1 MIFYVIISPLPAN
14 RRRKKAL
21 FMIETRLLQYFLAV
35 AREQNI
41 TRAAQSLHIAQPT
54 LSKQMMELEQQL
66 GKPLFVRGKKRITL
80 TDEGA
85 YFRSRAQEMM
95 DLMVKTESM
104 FRRDEDT
111 VAGDIWFGCGETPIM
126 GCITQ
131 VFHDLQTEYPGLKFH
146 IFSGDADSLLEQ
158 LDKGL
163 LDMGLMLGVA
173 DLDKYR
179 MIPLNLTNRFGLL
192 MPKDSPLAARET
204 IPADLLPTLP
214 LIVSQQTVSGKLL
227 RDWFGQQYESLNI
240 IATYNLIYNA
250 TFMVEQGMGYGL
262 CLENLVNTEGK
273 RNLTFRPLE
282 PELAVNAHLVVKKY
296 QVPSR
301 SAQLLLDEITARA
314 GQ

>member
-1 MIFYVIISPLPAN
+1 
-14 RRRKKAL
+14 
-21 FMIETRLLQYFLAV
+21 MIETRLLQYFLAV

-41 TRAAQSLHIAQPT
+41 TRAAESLHIAQPT

-66 GKPLFVRGKKRITL
+66 GKPLFIRGKKKITL

-95 DLMVKTESM
+95 DLMAKTESM
-104 FRRDEDT
+104 FRSDEDT

-131 VFHDLQTEYPGLKFH
+131 IFHDLQTEYPGLKFH
-146 IFSGDADSLLEQ
+146 IFSGDADSVLEK

-163 LDMGLMLGVA
+163 LDMGLMLGA
-173 DLDKYR
+173 ASPEKYR
-179 MIPLNLTNRFGLL
+179 RIPLNLANRFGLL
-192 MPKDSPLAARET
+192 MPGDAPLASRET
-204 IPADLLPTLP
+204 IPVELLRSLP
-214 LIVSQQTVSGKLL
+214 LIVSQQTVSDQLFREWIGP
-227 RDWFGQQYESLNI
+227 DYDNLNI

-273 RNLTFRPLE
+273 RNLTFRPME
-282 PELAVNAHLVVKKY
+282 PELSVNASLVVKKY
-296 QVPSR
+296 QVLSR
-301 SAQLLLDEITARA
+301 SAQLLLDEIIRRA
-314 GQ
+314 CKQ

>member
-1 MIFYVIISPLPAN
+1 
-14 RRRKKAL
+14 
-21 FMIETRLLQYFLAV
+21 MIETRLLQYFLAV

-41 TRAAQSLHIAQPT
+41 TRAAESLHIAQPT

-66 GKPLFVRGKKRITL
+66 GKPLFIRGKKKITL

-95 DLMVKTESM
+95 DLMSKTESM
-104 FRRDEDT
+104 FRSDEDT

-131 VFHDLQTEYPGLKFH
+131 IFHDLQTEYPGLKFH
-146 IFSGDADSLLEQ
+146 IFSGDADSVLEK

-163 LDMGLMLGVA
+163 LDMGLMLGA
-173 DLDKYR
+173 ASPEKYR
-179 MIPLNLTNRFGLL
+179 RIPLNLANRFGLL
-192 MPKDSPLAARET
+192 MPGDAPLASRET
-204 IPADLLPTLP
+204 IPVELLRSLP
-214 LIVSQQTVSGKLL
+214 LIVSQQTVSDQLFREWIGP
-227 RDWFGQQYESLNI
+227 DYDNLNI

-273 RNLTFRPLE
+273 RNLTFRPME
-282 PELAVNAHLVVKKY
+282 PELSVNASLVVKKY
-296 QVPSR
+296 QVLSR
-301 SAQLLLDEITARA
+301 SAQLLLDEIIHRA
-314 GQ
+314 CKQ

>member
-1 MIFYVIISPLPAN
+1 
-14 RRRKKAL
+14 
-21 FMIETRLLQYFLAV
+21 MIETRLLQYFLAV

-41 TRAAQSLHIAQPT
+41 TRAAESLHIAQPT

-66 GKPLFVRGKKRITL
+66 GKPLFIRGKKKITL

-95 DLMVKTESM
+95 DLMAKTESM
-104 FRRDEDT
+104 FRSDEDT

-131 VFHDLQTEYPGLKFH
+131 IFHDLQTEYPGLKFH
-146 IFSGDADSLLEQ
+146 IFSGDADSVLEK

-163 LDMGLMLGVA
+163 LDMGLMLGA
-173 DLDKYR
+173 ASPEKYR
-179 MIPLNLTNRFGLL
+179 RIPLNLANRFGLL
-192 MPKDSPLAARET
+192 MPGDAPLASRET
-204 IPADLLPTLP
+204 IPVDLLRSLP
-214 LIVSQQTVSGKLL
+214 LIVSQQTVSDQLFREWIGP
-227 RDWFGQQYESLNI
+227 DYDNLNI

-273 RNLTFRPLE
+273 RNLTFRPME
-282 PELAVNAHLVVKKY
+282 PELSVNASLVVKKY
-296 QVPSR
+296 QVLSR
-301 SAQLLLDEITARA
+301 SAQLLLDEIIRRA
-314 GQ
+314 CKQ

>member
-1 MIFYVIISPLPAN
+1 
-14 RRRKKAL
+14 
-21 FMIETRLLQYFLAV
+21 MIETRLLQYFLAV

-41 TRAAQSLHIAQPT
+41 TRAAESLHIAQPT

-66 GKPLFVRGKKRITL
+66 GKPLFIRGKKKITL

-95 DLMVKTESM
+95 DLMAKTESM
-104 FRRDEDT
+104 FRSDEDT

-131 VFHDLQTEYPGLKFH
+131 IFHDLQTEYPGLKFH
-146 IFSGDADSLLEQ
+146 IFSGDGDSVLEK

-163 LDMGLMLGVA
+163 LDMGLMLGA
-173 DLDKYR
+173 ASPEKYR
-179 MIPLNLTNRFGLL
+179 RIPLNLANRFGLL
-192 MPKDSPLAARET
+192 MPGNAPLASRET
-204 IPADLLPTLP
+204 IPVELLRSLP
-214 LIVSQQTVSGKLL
+214 LIVSQQTVSDQLFREWIGP
-227 RDWFGQQYESLNI
+227 DYDNLNI

-273 RNLTFRPLE
+273 RDLTFRPME
-282 PELAVNAHLVVKKY
+282 PELSVSACLVVKKY
-296 QVPSR
+296 QVLSR
-301 SAQLLLDEITARA
+301 SAQLLLDEIIRRA
-314 GQ
+314 CKQ

>member
-1 MIFYVIISPLPAN
+1 
-14 RRRKKAL
+14 
-21 FMIETRLLQYFLAV
+21 MIETRLLQYFLAV

-54 LSKQMMELEQQL
+54 LSRQMMELEQQL

-104 FRRDEDT
+104 FRSDEDT
-111 VAGDIWFGCGETPIM
+111 VAGDIWFGCGETPVM
-126 GCITQ
+126 GSITR
-131 VFHDLQTEYPGLKFH
+131 VFHDLQAEYPGLTFH
-146 IFSGDADSLLEQ
+146 IFSGDSESILEK

-163 LDMGLMLGVA
+163 LDMGLMLGAA

-179 MIPLNLTNRFGLL
+179 QIPLNLKSRFGLL
-192 MPKDSPLAARET
+192 MPKDSPLAQRDT
-204 IPADLLPTLP
+204 IPVSLLPTMP
-214 LIVSQQTVSGKLL
+214 LIVSQQTVSGQFL
-227 RDWFGQQYESLNI
+227 RQWLGKSYDELNI

-262 CLENLVNTEGK
+262 CLENLVNTEGR

-282 PELAVNAHLVVKKY
+282 PEVTLNAFLVVKKY
-296 QVPSR
+296 QVLSR
-301 SAQLLLDEITARA
+301 SAQLLLNEIVAHKN
-314 GQ
+314 

>member
-1 MIFYVIISPLPAN
+1 
-14 RRRKKAL
+14 
-21 FMIETRLLQYFLAV
+21 MIETRLLQYFLAV

-54 LSKQMMELEQQL
+54 LSRQMMELEQQL

-104 FRRDEDT
+104 FRNDEDT

-126 GCITQ
+126 GSITH
-131 VFHDLQTEYPGLKFH
+131 VFHDLQAEYSGLKFH
-146 IFSGDADSLLEQ
+146 IFSGDSESILEK

-163 LDMGLMLGVA
+163 LDMGLMLGYA
-173 DLDKYR
+173 DLEKYR
-179 MIPLNLTNRFGLL
+179 QIPLNLESRFGLL
-192 MPKDSPLAARET
+192 MPKDSPLAKMES
-204 IPADLLPTLP
+204 IPTELLPTMP
-214 LIVSQQTVSGKLL
+214 LIISQQTMSGEFL
-227 RDWFGQQYESLNI
+227 RQWFGKGYDELNI

-262 CLENLVNTEGK
+262 CLENLVNTEGR
-273 RNLTFRPLE
+273 RNLTFRPLT
-282 PELAVNAHLVVKKY
+282 PEVPLKAFLVVKKY
-296 QVPSR
+296 QVLSR
-301 SAQLLLDEITARA
+301 SAQLLLNEIIAKKD
-314 GQ
+314 

>member
-1 MIFYVIISPLPAN
+1 
-14 RRRKKAL
+14 
-21 FMIETRLLQYFLAV
+21 MIETRLLQYFLAV

-41 TRAAQSLHIAQPT
+41 TRAAESLHIAQPT

-66 GKPLFVRGKKRITL
+66 GKPLFIRGKKKITL

-95 DLMVKTESM
+95 DLMAKTESM
-104 FRRDEDT
+104 FRSDEDT

-131 VFHDLQTEYPGLKFH
+131 IFHDLQTEYPGLKFH
-146 IFSGDADSLLEQ
+146 IFSGDADSVLEK

-163 LDMGLMLGVA
+163 LDMGLMLGA
-173 DLDKYR
+173 ASPEKYR
-179 MIPLNLTNRFGLL
+179 RIPLNLANRFGLL
-192 MPKDSPLAARET
+192 MPGDAPLASRQT
-204 IPADLLPTLP
+204 IPVELLRSLP
-214 LIVSQQTVSGKLL
+214 LIVSQQTVSDQLFREWIGP
-227 RDWFGQQYESLNI
+227 DYDNLNI

-273 RNLTFRPLE
+273 RNLTFRPME
-282 PELAVNAHLVVKKY
+282 PELSVNASLVVKKY
-296 QVPSR
+296 QVLSR
-301 SAQLLLDEITARA
+301 SAQLLLDEIIRRA
-314 GQ
+314 CKQ

>member
-1 MIFYVIISPLPAN
+1 
-14 RRRKKAL
+14 
-21 FMIETRLLQYFLAV
+21 MIETRLLQYFLAV

-54 LSKQMMELEQQL
+54 LSKQMMELEEQL
-66 GKPLFVRGKKRITL
+66 GKPLFIRGKKKITL

-104 FRRDEDT
+104 FQSDEDA

-131 VFHDLQTEYPGLKFH
+131 VFRDLQAEYPGLKFH
-146 IFSGDADSLLEQ
+146 IFSGDADAVLEQ

-163 LDMGLMLGVA
+163 LDMGLMLGA
-173 DLDKYR
+173 AGLEKYR
-179 MIPLNLTNRFGLL
+179 RIPLNLHNRFGLL
-192 MPKDSPLAARET
+192 MPKDSPMAKLNTVPLDQLRS
-204 IPADLLPTLP
+204 LP
-214 LIVSQQTVSGKLL
+214 LIVSQQTVSDRLL
-227 RDWFGQQYESLNI
+227 RDWFGKDYETLNV

-250 TFMVEQGMGYGL
+250 TFMVEQGMGYAL
-262 CLENLVNTEGK
+262 CLENLVNTEGR

-282 PELAVNAHLVVKKY
+282 PELTVDAFLVVKKY
-296 QVPSR
+296 QVLSR
-301 SAQLLLDEITARA
+301 SAQRLLEEIMEKA
-314 GQ
+314 GK